1 MKFDIKGNP
10 SYGEVDIELGPEEV
24 ILIEPGAMSRMDSH
38 LNSSYQRQGGF
49 FSAMFRKMFGG
60 ESFFLGKYRHTNGG
74 KLTFAPAVPGSVV
87 HYNLSNNKLNIM
99 AGSFLACTPGVNVKA
114 KFGGLKALFSGEGA
128 FLLEASGNGDL
139 FFNSFGGIVEKQ
151 INGEFI
157 VDTGHVVA
165 FDPSLDY
172 TISGMGNFKST
183 MLSGEGLVMRFK
195 GSGKLY
201 LQTRNVSGVASWL
214 TPRLLG

>member
-1 MKFDIKGNP
+1 M
-10 SYGEVDIELGPEEV
+10 V
-24 ILIEPGAMSRMDSH
+24 
-38 LNSSYQRQGGF
+38 
-49 FSAMFRKMFGG
+49 
-60 ESFFLGKYRHTNGG
+60 KY
-74 KLTFAPAVPGSVV
+74 
-87 HYNLSNNKLNIM
+87 
-99 AGSFLACTPGVNVKA
+99 
-114 KFGGLKALFSGEGA
+114 
-128 FLLEASGNGDL
+128 L

-183 MLSGEGLVMRFK
+183 MLSGEGLVMRFR
-195 GSGKLY
+195 GSGILY
-201 LQTRNVSGVASWL
+201 LQTRNVSSVASWL

>member
-1 MKFDIKGNP
+1 MDP
-10 SYGEVDIELGPEEV
+10 SSSTSGDNHFSNADFISSNVNL
-24 ILIEPGAMSRMDSH
+24 
-38 LNSSYQRQGGF
+38 LN
-49 FSAMFRKMFGG
+49 
-60 ESFFLGKYRHTNGG
+60 
-74 KLTFAPAVPGSVV
+74 
-87 HYNLSNNKLNIM
+87 NLSNVLIEARNDVGGM
-99 AGSFLACTPGVNVKA
+99 ARSWEWN
-114 KFGGLKALFSGEGA
+114 
-128 FLLEASGNGDL
+128 
-139 FFNSFGGIVEKQ
+139 Q
-151 INGEFI
+151 FI

-201 LQTRNVSGVASWL
+201 LQTRNVSSVASWL

>member
-1 MKFDIKGNP
+1 
-10 SYGEVDIELGPEEV
+10 
-24 ILIEPGAMSRMDSH
+24 
-38 LNSSYQRQGGF
+38 
-49 FSAMFRKMFGG
+49 
-60 ESFFLGKYRHTNGG
+60 
-74 KLTFAPAVPGSVV
+74 
-87 HYNLSNNKLNIM
+87 M
-99 AGSFLACTPGVNVKA
+99 AGCFLACTPRVNIKA
-114 KFGGLKALFSGEGA
+114 KFGGFKALFSGEGA
-128 FLLEASGNGDL
+128 FLLEASGNGEL

-183 MLSGEGLVMRFK
+183 MLSGEGLVMRFR

-201 LQTRNVSGVASWL
+201 LQTRNVSSVASWL

>member
-10 SYGEVDIELGPEEV
+10 SYGEVDIELGPEEI

-74 KLTFAPAVPGSVV
+74 KLTFAPAVPGSVER
-87 HYNLSNNKLNIM
+87 YFLSNNKLNIM
-99 AGSFLACTPGVNVKA
+99 AGSFLACTPGVNIKA

-139 FFNSFGGIVEKQ
+139 FFNSFGGIVEKK
-151 INGEFI
+151 IEGDFI
-157 VDTGHVVA
+157 VDSGHVVA
-165 FDPSLDY
+165 FEPSLNY
-172 TISGMGNFKST
+172 KISGMGNWKST
-183 MLSGEGLVMRFK
+183 MLSGEGLAMTFN
-195 GSGKLY
+195 GSGKIY
-201 LQTRNVSGVASWL
+201 LQTRTIDSLASWL
-214 TPRLLG
+214 TPRLL